1 MMGRRLA
8 WVTIYAVA
16 MAYVESAVV
25 VYLRA
30 IYYPHGFTFP
40 LVPMPPVMAAIEV
53 GREAATFVMLVGVAA
68 LAGTDRWDRF
78 LAFCMAFGV
87 WDVFYYVWLWLLAG
101 WPPSLFTWDL
111 LFLIPVPWVGP
122 VLAPVLISVALVTTA
137 LVLLRL
143 KDQGVLLSFS
153 ASAWTLAV
161 VGGLLVLGSFTF
173 DFATVLRQENP
184 SPFHWGV
191 FGLGVGLAAVAS
203 ALGVRRL
210 GRTRS

>member
-1 MMGRRLA
+1 
-8 WVTIYAVA
+8 
-16 MAYVESAVV
+16 
-25 VYLRA
+25 
-30 IYYPHGFTFP
+30 
-40 LVPMPPVMAAIEV
+40 MAAIEV
-53 GREAATFVMLVGVAA
+53 GREAATLVMLVGVAA

-122 VLAPVLISVALVTTA
+122 VLAPVLISVALVTAA

-153 ASAWTLAV
+153 ASAWTVAV
-161 VGGLLVLGSFTF
+161 VGGLLVLGSFTL